1 MYKHRIKKRRSR
13 VKEKGTAYSARRR
26 KGFNLRIVSDPNIC
40 GGDPCIVGTRI
51 PVHVILSHLAA
62 GESPREILKNFPT
75 LKKED
80 IQACLEFASY
90 LSTEKAIPA

>member
-1 MYKHRIKKRRSR
+1 VYKHRIRKRRLR
-13 VKEKGTAYSARRR
+13 VREKKARYVARRR
-26 KGFNLRIVSDPNIC
+26 RGFGLRIVSDPNIC

-62 GESPREILKNFPT
+62 GDSPREILKNFPT